1 MKKALLFVG
10 MLAASQL
17 CSAQRIVEGTNASW
31 EYPNHSVETYREL
44 VFTGCSERN
53 PNTGFLSPMFKIT
66 FTGGGN
72 FTSFNLDFQEHVY
85 LMDFT
90 IRAPQNGQQ
99 PTIVLT
105 GMQVDQGWPTRMY
118 IAEVDFNGNFVNAAF
133 YAIGNYLTPQQ
144 VIWSEFQGKEQI
156 VVVGTKADE
165 SPDVNPANM
174 VSKKGFVMA
183 IDPSDFLNLLF
194 VHEMESANV
203 PGGSDNDM
211 LETICEMPGYGYFIG
226 GSANNPDADEQNL
239 LALSID
245 YGGGVYDV
253 LIYDNT
259 DYQYAAAS
267 VAYAGTTADGTP
279 LVYVLANNS
288 SSHTFEVATFD
299 GLALPLTPLFFRYDI
314 TNIVPPGQGI
324 DVNGFKLEI
333 DGNKRVVVSGYIAS
347 PSGVMSQ
354 LLTPFQMLLTPTLA
368 NYVQGKY
375 YLSDNNSPL
384 NAYFDESGSS
394 VYINT
399 PDISAYNPYSDLSHV
414 VSAHSGVGY
423 DTYSSS
429 PSKVSKCEKGLK
441 TKRVRFEVP
450 RVARPDYY
458 RTEYERGHYYF
469 PTTQRH
475 IHEEVLCPF
484 AIVVN
489 PSTGMA
495 TISPNPATTEL
506 AVNLDTEIR
515 AITVSD
521 MKGNVVLKTGAPERS
536 TMEITLDISTLTPGV
551 YLLDIV
557 NDEGI
562 VQREKFI
569 KQ

>member
-1 MKKALLFVG
+1 
-10 MLAASQL
+10 MLMASQL

-31 EYPNHSVETYREL
+31 DFANHSVETYREL

-90 IRAPQNGQQ
+90 IRAPQNGQK

-105 GMQVDQGWPTRMY
+105 GMQVDQGGPTRMY

-183 IDPSDFLNLLF
+183 IDPTNFVNLLF
-194 VHEMESANV
+194 VNEMESANV
-203 PGGSDNDM
+203 QGGSDNDM

-239 LALSID
+239 LTMSID
-245 YGGGVYDV
+245 YSGTAYAA

-267 VAYAGTTADGTP
+267 VAYAGISATTGAP

-299 GLALPLTPLFFRYDI
+299 GLTGMPTPPLFFRYDI
-314 TNIVPPGQGI
+314 TNLVPPGQGI
-324 DVNGFKLEI
+324 DVNGFKIEI
-333 DGNKRVVVSGYIAS
+333 DGSKRAVISGYISA
-347 PSGVMSQ
+347 PTGVMSQ
-354 LLTPFQMLLTPTLA
+354 LLTPFQMLLAPNLA
-368 NYVQGKY
+368 TYVQGKY

-384 NAYFDESGSS
+384 NAYFDESGAS

-399 PDISAYNPYSDLSHV
+399 PDISAYNPYSKLSHV
-414 VSAHSGVGY
+414 VSAHTGVGY
-423 DTYSSS
+423 DMYYST
-429 PSKVSKCEKGLK
+429 PSKVSQCEKGLK
-441 TKRVRFEVP
+441 TKRIRFEVP
-450 RVARPDYY
+450 AVARPDYY
-458 RTEYERGHYYF
+458 RTEYDRGNYYF
-469 PTTQRH
+469 PSTQRH
-475 IHEEVLCPF
+475 IHEEVLCD
-484 AIVVN
+484 IVISSMNV
-489 PSTGMA
+489 SEGSA
-495 TISPNPATTEL
+495 TLSPNPATTEL
-506 AVNLDTEIR
+506 AVSLDTEIR

-536 TMEITLDISTLTPGV
+536 TMKITLDISTLKPGV

-557 NDEGI
+557 NEEGI